1 MKNTFFGLLTC
12 LCFVGNTNAQ
22 INEGFTSPF
31 VFSPS
36 GNGWLRVNN
45 SLPAG
50 TLSWFSGNGAT
61 TFPAYNGGPNDYV
74 ACNFNSQGS
83 AAGGI
88 SNFLITPTVTIA
100 NGGVFQFAT
109 RTTTSATWA
118 DRLQVRFS
126 FGVGGTIPSGT
137 TSVGTYTNLLLDIN
151 PNLSTANASVVSNGT
166 VAGYPQDWVVY
177 TFTLSGIAAPGAGRF
192 AFRYFVNDG
201 GPVGANSDYIGL
213 DEVKYTLPCSVS
225 LTNFTVCSGSS
236 TTLNAIGGTPPIT
249 YTWSPGGSPASSI
262 VVTPVATSV
271 YTLAYNEGS
280 VVCPPVTATVTIGNQ
295 LNTLISSSSPTVC
308 SGGTVALS
316 AFASATGYTWSNG
329 ANTSTT
335 TVTPSSPSTTYTVA
349 VSNGA
354 CFGANTISI
363 GVPPNPSL
371 SITFSPSIIC
381 CNATV
386 DVIFTGANTYTS
398 YLNTFPPLVGNPI
411 FLYTDNTDSNTNFTL
426 VVQGSDANGCVGSAT
441 VIQYV
446 QPLPTIT
453 IASPTVVCAGSA
465 FTLSASGAAT
475 YTWGGPGTISGS
487 ANPATFVAPSSAG
500 MMNLTA
506 NGTTTLGCQG
516 TGAVAISVSDCVGIK
531 AQSTGDLDLAVYPN
545 PFQDVLKISGFKGG
559 LKIYNALGQLV
570 FSQEIQYD
578 ETINTSSF
586 TKGAYSIQLKSRSG
600 EASKTI
606 KLMKN

>member
-1 MKNTFFGLLTC
+1 MAGLFFAC
-12 LCFVGNTNAQ
+12 NTNAQ
-22 INEGFTSPF
+22 INEGFTAPF

-45 SLPAG
+45 SLPIG
-50 TLSWFSGNGAT
+50 TLSWFSGNGAS
-61 TFPAYNGGPNDYV
+61 TFPAYNGGPDDYV

-88 SNFLITPTVTIA
+88 SNFLITPTVIIA

-109 RTTTSATWA
+109 RTTSTGTWP
-118 DRLQVRFS
+118 DRLQVCYS

-151 PNLSTANASVVSNGT
+151 PNLSTANASVVSNGS
-166 VAGYPQDWVVY
+166 VAGYPQSWAVY
-177 TFTLSGIAAPGAGRF
+177 TFTLSGIAIPGAGRF

-201 GPVGANSDYIGL
+201 GPSGANSDYIGV

-225 LTNFTVCSGSS
+225 LNNFTVCSGSS
-236 TTLNAIGGTPPIT
+236 TTLNANGGTSPLT
-249 YTWSPGGSPASSI
+249 YTWSPGGSSASSI
-262 VVTPVATSV
+262 VVTPASTSV

-295 LNTLISSSSPTVC
+295 LNTIISSSSPTVC

-316 AFASATGYTWSNG
+316 VFASATGYTWSSG
-329 ANTSTT
+329 ANTATT
-335 TVTPSSPSTTYTVA
+335 TVSPSSPSTTYTVA

-354 CFGANTISI
+354 CFGTNTINI
-363 GVPPNPSL
+363 GVPPNPSIG
-371 SITFSPSIIC
+371 ITFSPAVIC

-386 DVIFTGANTYTS
+386 DVIFTGANTYTA

-411 FLYTDNTDSNTNFTL
+411 SLYTDNTDSNTNFTL
-426 VVQGSDANGCVGSAT
+426 VVQGSDANGCVGSGT

-453 IASPTVVCAGSA
+453 IASPTVVCAGNS
-465 FTLSASGAAT
+465 FTALASGAAT
-475 YTWGGPGTISGS
+475 YTWAGPGSISGS
-487 ANPATFVAPSSAG
+487 ANPATFAAPSSAG
-500 MMNLTA
+500 TINLTA
-506 NGTTTLGCQG
+506 NATTSLGCKG
-516 TGAVAISVSDCVGIK
+516 SGVVAISVSGCVGVQENT
-531 AQSTGDLDLAVYPN
+531 AGSSEVFVYPN
-545 PFQDVLKISGFKGG
+545 PFNDVLKISGHSGFIE
-559 LKIYNALGQLV
+559 IYNALGQLV
-570 FSQEIQYD
+570 LRQETYAEQS
-578 ETINTSSF
+578 INTSSL
-586 TKGAYSIQLKSRSG
+586 TKGAYILQLRG
-600 EASKTI
+600 HNDDAYKTI